1 MPWIPKLGIG
11 LHPLPES
18 LGDNVNMQHWSN
30 RRLLEL
36 LKLEIPII
44 QAPMAGSD
52 SVALARSVSST
63 GALGSLACAL
73 LSPDDVREAVRAIRH
88 EMTRPF
94 NLNFFCHTMDAP
106 DAGATKKW
114 KNFLRPHYE
123 RLGLDIEKSD
133 LMS

>member
-1 MPWIPKLGIG
+1 MPWISKLGIG

-18 LGDNVNMQHWSN
+18 IGDNVNMQHWSN

-94 NLNFFCHTMDAP
+94 NLNFS
-106 DAGATKKW
+106 ATQW
-114 KNFLRPHYE
+114 TPPTLARQ
-123 RLGLDIEKSD
+123 RSGRTS
-133 LMS
+133 